1 MADKRVVYLKFATID
16 GKSASI
22 TISGPRAGLTLEQ
35 AKTAANALVAN
46 KVILGSG
53 DAELAAFTTAREVTT
68 QTTELQ

>member
-1 MADKRVVYLKFATID
+1 MADKRVVYLKFATVD

-22 TISGPRAGLTLEQ
+22 TISGPGLTLEQ

-53 DAELAAFTTAREVTT
+53 DAPLASFTSASEVST
-68 QTTELQ
+68 QSKDLQ